1 MTDEQIKEKICKLTG
16 DEIISLHKRTKEK
29 LESYGFKWP
38 IFLGNYVGDSKRLIL
53 DDPQR
58 VDESMAIVVRTEDGD
73 SIDIAVV
80 RLRLFVEHEDFEEAI
95 IAIIKKHAE
104 ELERLADKYGRKTK
118 AYLDEL
124 EDAEDI
130 VAVLEHQRSGE
141 KGIPAAEAFER
152 IRKERLKDELK
163 GNRKED

>member
-1 MTDEQIKEKICKLTG
+1 MTDKQIKEKICKLTG
-16 DEIISLHKRTKEK
+16 DEIISLHKITKEK

-58 VDESMAIVVRTEDGD
+58 VDESMAIVVRTEAGD

-80 RLRLFVEHEDFEEAI
+80 RPRLFVEHEDFEEVI
-95 IAIIKKHAE
+95 IAIIKKHTE
-104 ELERLADKYGRKTK
+104 ELEKLADKYGKKTQM
-118 AYLDEL
+118 YLDEL

-130 VAVLEHQRSGE
+130 VVVLENRQ
-141 KGIPAAEAFER
+141 
-152 IRKERLKDELK
+152 KERE
-163 GNRKED
+163 N

>member
-38 IFLGNYVGDSKRLIL
+38 IFLGNYVGDSNRLIL

-58 VDESMAIVVRTEDGD
+58 VDESMAIVVRTENGD

-80 RLRLFVEHEDFEEAI
+80 RPRVFVEHEDFEEVI

-104 ELERLADKYGRKTK
+104 ELEKLADKYGKKTQM
-118 AYLDEL
+118 YLDEL

-141 KGIPAAEAFER
+141 RVFQQQK
-152 IRKERLKDELK
+152 RLKELEK
-163 GNRKED
+163 KEKN

>member
-1 MTDEQIKEKICKLTG
+1 MTEEQIKERICKLTG
-16 DEIISLHKRTKEK
+16 DEIISLHKRTKER

-38 IFLGNYVGDSKRLIL
+38 IFLGNYVGDSTGLVL

-58 VDESMAIVVRTEDGD
+58 VDESMAIVVKTNAEDLL
-73 SIDIAVV
+73 SIAVV
-80 RLRLFVEHEDFEEAI
+80 RPRVFVEHEDFEDVI

-104 ELERLADKYGRKTK
+104 ELEKLAEKYGKKTQM
-118 AYLDEL
+118 YLDEL

-141 KGIPAAEAFER
+141 KGIPAEEVFER
-152 IRKERLKDELK
+152 IRKERE
-163 GNRKED
+163 N

>member
-1 MTDEQIKEKICKLTG
+1 MTEEQIKERISKLTG
-16 DEIISLHKRTKEK
+16 DEIISLHKRTKER

-80 RLRLFVEHEDFEEAI
+80 RPRVFVEYKDFEEAI

-104 ELERLADKYGRKTK
+104 ELEKLVDTYRRKTQ

-124 EDAEDI
+124 EDVEDI
-130 VAVLEHQRSGE
+130 IAVLE
-141 KGIPAAEAFER
+141 
-152 IRKERLKDELK
+152 
-163 GNRKED
+163 NRQK

>member
-1 MTDEQIKEKICKLTG
+1 MTEEQIKEKICKLTG
-16 DEIISLHKRTKEK
+16 DEIIDLHKRTKER

-38 IFLGNYVGDSKRLIL
+38 ILLGNDVGDSTGLVL

-58 VDESMAIVVRTEDGD
+58 VDESMAIVVKTNAEDLL
-73 SIDIAVV
+73 SISVV
-80 RLRLFVEHEDFEEAI
+80 RPRVFVEHEDFEEVI

-104 ELERLADKYGRKTK
+104 ELEKLAEKYGKKTQM
-118 AYLDEL
+118 YLDEL

-141 KGIPAAEAFER
+141 KGIPAEEAFER
-152 IRKERLKDELK
+152 IRKERE
-163 GNRKED
+163 N

>member
-1 MTDEQIKEKICKLTG
+1 MTEEQIKERICKLTG

-38 IFLGNYVGDSKRLIL
+38 IFLGNYVGDSTGLVL

-80 RLRLFVEHEDFEEAI
+80 RPSVFVEHEDFEDVI
-95 IAIIKKHAE
+95 IAILNKQAE
-104 ELERLADKYGRKTK
+104 ELEKLADKYGKKTQM
-118 AYLDEL
+118 YLDEL

-141 KGIPAAEAFER
+141 KGIPAEEAFER
-152 IRKERLKDELK
+152 IRKERE
-163 GNRKED
+163 N

>member
-1 MTDEQIKEKICKLTG
+1 MTEEQIKEKICKLTG
-16 DEIISLHKRTKEK
+16 DEIIDLHKRTKER

-38 IFLGNYVGDSKRLIL
+38 IFLGNYVGDSTGLVL

-80 RLRLFVEHEDFEEAI
+80 RPSVFVEHEDFEDVI
-95 IAIIKKHAE
+95 IAILNKQAE
-104 ELERLADKYGRKTK
+104 ELEKLVDKYGRKTQ

-124 EDAEDI
+124 EDVEDI
-130 VAVLEHQRSGE
+130 VAVLESRQ
-141 KGIPAAEAFER
+141 
-152 IRKERLKDELK
+152 KERLKDELK
-163 GNRKED
+163 K

>member
-1 MTDEQIKEKICKLTG
+1 MTEEQIKEKICKLTG

-29 LESYGFKWP
+29 LGSYGFKWP
-38 IFLGNYVGDSKRLIL
+38 MFLGNYVGDFKRLIL

-73 SIDIAVV
+73 SIDIAVI
-80 RLRLFVEHEDFEEAI
+80 RPRLFVEHEDFEEAI

-104 ELERLADKYGRKTK
+104 ELEKLAEKYGKKTQM
-118 AYLDEL
+118 YLDEL

-130 VAVLEHQRSGE
+130 IAVLE
-141 KGIPAAEAFER
+141 
-152 IRKERLKDELK
+152 
-163 GNRKED
+163 NRQK

>member
-1 MTDEQIKEKICKLTG
+1 MTEEQIKERICKLTG

-38 IFLGNYVGDSKRLIL
+38 IFLGNYVGDSTGLVL

-80 RLRLFVEHEDFEEAI
+80 RPSVFVEHEDFEDVI
-95 IAIIKKHAE
+95 IAILNKQAE
-104 ELERLADKYGRKTK
+104 ELEKLADKYRRKTQ

-124 EDAEDI
+124 EDVEDI
-130 VAVLEHQRSGE
+130 VAVLENKQ
-141 KGIPAAEAFER
+141 
-152 IRKERLKDELK
+152 KERLKDEH
-163 GNRKED
+163 RK